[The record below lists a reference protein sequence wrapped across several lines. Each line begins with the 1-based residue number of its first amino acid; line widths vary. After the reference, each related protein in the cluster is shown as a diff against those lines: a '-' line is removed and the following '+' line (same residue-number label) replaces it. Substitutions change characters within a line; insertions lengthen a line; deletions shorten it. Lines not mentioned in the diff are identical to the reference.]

1 MFKSTNQR
9 DMAKPNEPHSPEKLN
24 RIVAGTEIE
33 GVIVSDSNIRIDG
46 TVKGTITAKGR
57 LVVGPTGKIEGE
69 VVCENAD
76 IEGAI
81 DGTISVNG
89 LLSLKSTARLACDIA
104 TKKLAIEPGAVFSGK
119 CAMGGGVVKDM
130 KQTIEERERTNIE
143 KTEQQRAHTRE
154 R

>member
-1 MFKSTNQR
+1 MFKSNTPK
-9 DMAKPNEPHSPEKLN
+9 DMAKPNETHSADKLN

-57 LVVGPTGKIEGE
+57 LVVGSTGRIDGDII
-69 VVCENAD
+69 CENAD

-81 DGTISVNG
+81 NGNISVNG
-89 LLSLKSTARLACDIA
+89 ILTLKATARLECDIM

-119 CAMGGGVVKDM
+119 CEMGGGVVKDM
-130 KQTIEERERTNIE
+130 KQTMEERERT
-143 KTEQQRAHTRE
+143 KPEQAGQAKE